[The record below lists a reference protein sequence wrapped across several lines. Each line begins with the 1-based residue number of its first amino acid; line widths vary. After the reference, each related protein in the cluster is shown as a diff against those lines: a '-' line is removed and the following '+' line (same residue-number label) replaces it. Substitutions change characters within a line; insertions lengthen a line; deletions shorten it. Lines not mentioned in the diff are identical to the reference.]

1 MDIFLNWLSNGL
13 LNASGWQM
21 VVFTLVATHITI
33 AAVTIYLHRHQAHR
47 ALDLGPIPSHFFR
60 FWLWLT
66 TGMVTREWVSIHRKH
81 HAKCETDEDP
91 HSPVA
96 RGINTVMWQG
106 AELYRAEAKNA
117 ETVARFSHGTPDD
130 WVERNVYSRFTWQG
144 VGLMMVI
151 NLALFGGLGLTIW
164 AVQMAWIPFWAAGVI
179 NGIGHYWG
187 YRNFEAADASTN
199 VSPWGVLIGGE
210 ELHNNHHTYPTSAKF
225 SVKPYEFDIGWY
237 YIRAMEMLGWAK
249 VRKVPPHLILGET
262 RAQADDRTLEALIL
276 NRYEVMARYAKA
288 IQATVKDEFAQRA
301 EVSGEVLAQ
310 VKRWLH
316 RDTSKVPAE
325 VKPTLTQALAHS
337 PALTTMT
344 HMREEL
350 RHLWSDTTQ
359 TREQLVAQ
367 LASWCQRA
375 EASGISALRDFSV
388 RLRAAMV

>member
-1 MDIFLNWLSNGL
+1 
-13 LNASGWQM
+13 
-21 VVFTLVATHITI
+21 
-33 AAVTIYLHRHQAHR
+33 
-47 ALDLGPIPSHFFR
+47 
-60 FWLWLT
+60 
-66 TGMVTREWVSIHRKH
+66 
-81 HAKCETDEDP
+81 
-91 HSPVA
+91 
-96 RGINTVMWQG
+96 MWQG